1 MTVKVLIADDH
12 TVVRE
17 GVKKIISQSTDLE
30 VAGEAG
36 NAEELFDRIRR
47 REVDVL
53 VLDMSMPGRDGIDVL
68 RRLRV
73 ENPELPVLILSVH
86 PEEEFALRVLKAGAS
101 GYLTKDSPPEKLL
114 QAIKRVAAGRKSI
127 SSAVAE
133 RLTLSL
139 EKDYP
144 RKAHEKLSD
153 REYQVLR
160 LLGTGK
166 TVSAIAA
173 DMALSVKTVSTYRV
187 RILEKMQLQNNA
199 ELMRYA
205 HEHGLVDS

>member
-1 MTVKVLIADDH
+1 MAIKILIADDH
-12 TVVRE
+12 TIVRE
-17 GVKKIISQSTDLE
+17 GVKKIISQSSDLE
-30 VAGEAG
+30 VAGEA
-36 NAEELFDRIRR
+36 ASADELFESIHRQD
-47 REVDVL
+47 VDVL
-53 VLDMSMPGRDGIDVL
+53 VLDMSMPGKDGMDIL
-68 RRLRV
+68 RRLRI
-73 ENPELPVLILSVH
+73 ENPDLPVLILSVH

-139 EKDYP
+139 DKDYP
-144 RKAHEKLSD
+144 RKLHEKLSD

-166 TVSAIAA
+166 TVSEIAVS
-173 DMALSVKTVSTYRV
+173 MTLSVKTVSTYRV
-187 RILEKMQLQNNA
+187 RILDKMRLQNNA

-205 HEHGLVDS
+205 HDHGLVDS

>member
-1 MTVKVLIADDH
+1 MAVKVLIADDH

-17 GVKKIISQSTDLE
+17 GVKKIISQSADLQV
-30 VAGEAG
+30 VAEAG
-36 NAEELFDRIRR
+36 NADELFESIRQ

-53 VLDMSMPGRDGIDVL
+53 VLDMSMPGKDGIDVL
-68 RRLRV
+68 RRLRN

-101 GYLTKDSPPEKLL
+101 GYLTKDSPPEQLL
-114 QAIKRVAAGRKSI
+114 LAIKRVAAGRKFV

-133 RLTLSL
+133 KLTLSL
-139 EKDYP
+139 ERDYP
-144 RKAHEKLSD
+144 RKLHEKLSD

-166 TVSAIAA
+166 TVSEIAA
-173 DMALSVKTVSTYRV
+173 GMALSVKTVSTYRV

>member
-1 MTVKVLIADDH
+1 MAVKVLIADDH

-17 GVKKIISQSTDLE
+17 GVKKIISQSADLQV
-30 VAGEAG
+30 VAEAG
-36 NAEELFDRIRR
+36 NADELFESIRH

-53 VLDMSMPGRDGIDVL
+53 VLDMSMPGKDGIDVL
-68 RRLRV
+68 RRLRN

-101 GYLTKDSPPEKLL
+101 GYLTKDSPPEQLL
-114 QAIKRVAAGRKSI
+114 LAIKRVAAGRKFV

-133 RLTLSL
+133 KLTLSL
-139 EKDYP
+139 ERDYP
-144 RKAHEKLSD
+144 RKLHEKLSD

-166 TVSAIAA
+166 TVSEIAA
-173 DMALSVKTVSTYRV
+173 GMALSVKTVSTYRV